1 MLPTAYDPGSRLKL
15 SQGNDDGGKGA
26 GRSAATRASTGG
38 CRCGGANR
46 ARPGASRAIQACIA
60 RTAAAL
66 QLNGARHDA
75 FQLRG
80 ISRPP
85 TSGHGRVLR
94 GSGAFVLKAEA
105 RMQGRPAPSASV
117 INLPPMG
124 SAEARELGYAC
135 IGGQAMRRLENGW
148 EQVLAREG
156 GWQRCRG
163 G

>member
-1 MLPTAYDPGSRLKL
+1 MLPTAYDPGSRLKIDA
-15 SQGNDDGGKGA
+15 GNDDGGKGA

-94 GSGAFVLKAEA
+94 RSGAFGT
-105 RMQGRPAPSASV
+105 QGRGTDAGAPGTFRERYQPAT
-117 INLPPMG
+117 
-124 SAEARELGYAC
+124 
-135 IGGQAMRRLENGW
+135 NG
-148 EQVLAREG
+148 
-156 GWQRCRG
+156 
-163 G
+163 